1 MQIYFPEGNG
11 FKDGRRL
18 GRLVRGHFTLL
29 SLNRLAD
36 IANEML
42 FAFCRSTA
50 AKVLRQTHFK
60 ANFIPLAVSD
70 WLPSNL
76 HFTRANLKVS
86 VYPFVRF
93 FFLVFFSSSFHR
105 IWLSYQS
112 VCAYL
117 QHLFS
122 LSLDHSRI
130 LTPIL
135 SRVAG
140 ESLFIFTRYA
150 ISTSLFQLDSIL
162 TSLSCLRICTF
173 WFCVHLNWRG

>member
-1 MQIYFPEGNG
+1 MRCCLRFVEALRQKCFDRHILKQILSPWLFLIGCLLISIL
-11 FKDGRRL
+11 RAQTS
-18 GRLVRGHFTLL
+18 RLVST
-29 SLNRLAD
+29 
-36 IANEML
+36 
-42 FAFCRSTA
+42 RSC
-50 AKVLRQTHFK
+50 V
-60 ANFIPLAVSD
+60 
-70 WLPSNL
+70 
-76 HFTRANLKVS
+76 
-86 VYPFVRF
+86 F

-173 WFCVHLNWRG
+173 WFCVHLN